1 MKATKVAVASVFP
14 QTNKYNNDL
23 YQLTLTSVSI
33 FFILFNI
40 IFLRYWQGE
49 FVEQSQA
56 SLVGNISIIL
66 VTLMSADLGVIF
78 CGGSRM
84 PKVTLRYQSFQKI

>member
-23 YQLTLTSVSI
+23 YQLTLISVSI

-40 IFLRYWQGE
+40 IFLRY
-49 FVEQSQA
+49 
-56 SLVGNISIIL
+56 
-66 VTLMSADLGVIF
+66 
-78 CGGSRM
+78 
-84 PKVTLRYQSFQKI
+84 

>member
-23 YQLTLTSVSI
+23 YQLTLTSVST

-66 VTLMSADLGVIF
+66 VTLMSDSGVIF
-78 CGGSRM
+78 CGGSKI

>member
-14 QTNKYNNDL
+14 QTNKYNNDQ

-66 VTLMSADLGVIF
+66 VTLMSDLGVIF